1 MAHIDGTHAWPT
13 SAAGPADL
21 PPPAPRWG
29 SARAVHMCLRGGRW
43 FWRRRLPARLS
54 PPRGTSLGCS
64 FRDIRLALGTSD
76 RAEARRR
83 AYLLDAEFEKQ
94 SMTLGTDPSA
104 ANSLGTALAA
114 FRDHVIIEAERRR
127 ASRAPDEPAVAGRGP
142 SVAFPTA
149 LLRRVLA
156 VAESAGEGGEAVLPQ
171 ALADE
176 ICALIDSAPPAETPL
191 AKAEGAS
198 ERRAQTAI
206 GRAKVLLSLLRA
218 NDLAVADG
226 AIAGFTGTYG
236 IIIPPVMAPM
246 FRRHATAVLGE
257 VEMENARRERGIYP
271 AAGLDP
277 CFSLSLQPTVPSI
290 RWRLRS
296 EEASVLPTLDR
307 ETADESTFG
316 PKHGQDG
323 DVGGV
328 ETPSCV
334 SIGNAPTPAAAP
346 EHPTSGQLISTLATA
361 QIERLKASKTKKRS
375 GKALADYVV
384 ARDLLTEL
392 MGDLPIADVT
402 RNVCEQFKE
411 LLSTLPAMHGKAER
425 FRNMTA
431 HEAIRLADADDEVE
445 ELKVEDGADPDSVS
459 RHSRLSFAT
468 INKHLT
474 SLQTCLGEHLPVD
487 RKGKTPF
494 LAVRFSKGEVKANP
508 AFRRSG
514 LTDERL
520 TAIFHGPV
528 FTGFGDQPD
537 SRILPGSRLILDAC
551 YWVPLLSLFS
561 GACLEE
567 ELQLHPDDVA
577 TIDGIPSVS
586 IGAIHNG
593 QPALVKTQA
602 RVRTIPIHPT
612 LVDLGFLEY
621 ATRMRKA
628 GEKRLFPGLER
639 GGLDR
644 RFGHDFSQWF
654 TFYRRGVGAYARG
667 QDFHS
672 LRHGVNRRLVKAKVP
687 LPVVKETMGHSKG
700 HDMSTAVYFGEVD
713 LADMWDGLKTLS
725 YPCLD
730 IPLLLDRQRLARM

>member
-1 MAHIDGTHAWPT
+1 MI
-13 SAAGPADL
+13 L
-21 PPPAPRWG
+21 N
-29 SARAVHMCLRGGRW
+29 
-43 FWRRRLPARLS
+43 
-54 PPRGTSLGCS
+54 
-64 FRDIRLALGTSD
+64 SD
-76 RAEARRR
+76 P
-83 AYLLDAEFEKQ
+83 
-94 SMTLGTDPSA
+94 GV
-104 ANSLGTALAA
+104 ANSLGAALAA

-142 SVAFPTA
+142 STAFPTA

-156 VAESAGEGGEAVLPQ
+156 LAESVGEEGEAVPPQ
-171 ALADE
+171 ALADD
-176 ICALIDSAPPAETPL
+176 ICALLDSAPTAATPL
-191 AKAEGAS
+191 ARAEGAS
-198 ERRAQTAI
+198 ERRAQTAL
-206 GRAKVLLSLLRA
+206 GRAKVVRSLFRS

-226 AIAGFTGTYG
+226 AIAGFTETYG
-236 IIIPPVMAPM
+236 ITIPPVMAAM

-257 VEMENARRERGIYP
+257 VETENARRERGIYP

-277 CFSLSLQPTVPSI
+277 CLSLPLQPAPLVK
-290 RWRLRS
+290 RWTLRPA
-296 EEASVLPTLDR
+296 EPPVASVPDSAVVA
-307 ETADESTFG
+307 ET
-316 PKHGQDG
+316 
-323 DVGGV
+323 
-328 ETPSCV
+328 TPV
-334 SIGNAPTPAAAP
+334 P
-346 EHPTSGQLISTLATA
+346 EHGTDAFGEGLEAQGSGSTGDTAPPADRVEHPASCRLISTLATA
-361 QIERLKASKTKKRS
+361 QIECLKASKTKKRT
-375 GKALADYVV
+375 KKVLADYVV
-384 ARDLLTEL
+384 ARDLLIEL
-392 MGDLPIADVT
+392 MGDLPIGDLTKKA
-402 RNVCEQFKE
+402 CEQFKE

-425 FRNMTA
+425 FRNLTA
-431 HEAIRLADADDEVE
+431 QESIRLADADDEVE
-445 ELKVEDGADPDSVS
+445 DLKVEAGADPDSVT

-468 INKHLT
+468 INKHLS
-474 SLQTCLGEHLPVD
+474 SLQTCLGENLPVD
-487 RKGKTPF
+487 RKGKTP
-494 LAVRFSKGEVKANP
+494 LVAIRFSKTEVKANP

-520 TAIFHGPV
+520 TAIFHGPA
-528 FTGFGDQPD
+528 FTGFRDQPD
-537 SRILPGSRLILDAC
+537 CRIVPGNRLVLDAY

-561 GACLEE
+561 GMCLEE
-567 ELQLHPDDVA
+567 ALQLHPDDVA
-577 TIDGIPSVS
+577 TNDGIPSVS

-593 QPALVKTQA
+593 QPALVKTEA

-639 GGLDR
+639 GGPDR

-730 IPLLLDRQRLARM
+730 VPLLLDRQRLARM